1 MHSKQG
7 FRFELDYSLMLL
19 KNIHEGNTN
28 KDILKDVTGAGE
40 NRIIAFYD
48 WLKYIG
54 SIEGNQNESKLTKLG
69 ETYLK
74 IQENDD
80 FIEPLM
86 LYHLLRNP
94 DLEKNDG
101 HYYFSTLINE
111 IFFNIVFDYENK
123 KSSEVIK
130 KEMFKLGAEEKY
142 PNFITGALT
151 SLTDSQSGFGKL
163 GIIEK
168 SDQNSKTDV
177 YEAHSYWVEPLVGA
191 YILYD
196 MWEESRAAM
205 SIDNIAYDKYNLGRM
220 FLMDREAVEEVLEE
234 IKALGLI
241 TVEKGA
247 GLNQIRINDKYTKED
262 ILEMMVKEA

>member
-7 FRFELDYSLMLL
+7 FKFELDYSLMLL
-19 KNIHEGNTN
+19 KNIEEENTDKN
-28 KDILKDVTGAGE
+28 SLKEVTGAGE
-40 NRIIAFYD
+40 NRITTFYD

-54 SIEGNQNESKLTKLG
+54 SIEGNLNDIKLTKLG

-80 FIEPLM
+80 LIEPLM

-101 HYYFSTLINE
+101 HFYFSTLVNE

-123 KSSEVIK
+123 KSSEVLK
-130 KEMFKLGAEEKY
+130 KEMFKLGADEKY
-142 PNFITGALT
+142 PNFITGALN
-151 SLTDSQSGFGKL
+151 SLIDSQSGFGKL

-168 SDQNSKTDV
+168 ADKNSKIDI

-191 YILYD
+191 YIIYD
-196 MWEESRAAM
+196 MWEDSRAAM
-205 SIDNIAYDKYNLGRM
+205 SIDNIAYAKYNLGRM
-220 FLMDREAVEEVLEE
+220 FLMDREAVEEILEE
-234 IKALGLI
+234 IKALDLI

-247 GLNQIRINDKYTKED
+247 GLDQIRINDKYTKED
-262 ILEMMVKEA
+262 ILNMMIKEA